1 MSSVTAEVLK
11 EESQYVN
18 DLGVDPISETSFMSA
33 IPHPVGKIR
42 YNVVEVVSAV
52 THTPV
57 CSDVGSGPTWP
68 VG

>member
-1 MSSVTAEVLK
+1 MSSVTTEVLT
-11 EESQYVN
+11 EESQHVN

-42 YNVVEVVSAV
+42 YNVEVVSAV

-57 CSDVGSGPTWP
+57 CSDVGSGRTGPA
-68 VG
+68 G